1 MSKENILTEWKP
13 REGFNILDFRDFQT
27 FPQYDPAPYVM
38 KFGFTGISNPLQL
51 KGVSIDFSGW
61 NIPECQSDTL
71 FSRILISKNGFQD
84 IYYNQPG
91 GTMGQNHNVIQFKK
105 NMVLRS
111 NDLLIITFFPLCPV
125 HMVDLDKIVFLT
137 VLPAPKTTDPPAII
151 NDNPTPVKPVSIIS
165 AVQPA
170 RDYWYIYATIA
181 GMIMLLLLSILFI
194 TINGRRRKTTL

>member
-13 REGFNILDFRDFQT
+13 SEGFNILDFRDSMT

-38 KFGFTGISNPLQL
+38 KFGFSGIANPLQL

-91 GTMGQNHNVIQFKK
+91 GTMGQNHSIIQFRKT
-105 NMVLRS
+105 MVLRP
-111 NDLLIITFFPLCPV
+111 NDMLVITFFPLCPV

-137 VLPAPKTTDPPAII
+137 VLPVPKTTDPPATKK
-151 NDNPTPVKPVSIIS
+151 DNPPIHSVSIIN
-165 AVQPA
+165 AVEPI

-181 GMIMLLLLSILFI
+181 GMIILLLLSLLFM